1 VYVGRG
7 YAGHLAVIRLAWR
20 LCREA
25 TYAAKYVWFYG
36 ASPQTPPGLRP
47 RPHRGFAPDPTGA
60 SPQTPPG
67 LRPGPHRGFAQD
79 PTGASPRTLP
89 KELSSFGILQYGA
102 FFVSESGTANVT
114 FGAKWNCA
122 PVRFDKFNIKDTR

>member
-1 VYVGRG
+1 MYVGRG

-47 RPHRGFAPDPTGA
+47 DPTGA
-60 SPQTPPG
+60 SPQTP
-67 LRPGPHRGFAQD
+67 
-79 PTGASPRTLP
+79 P

-102 FFVSESGTANVT
+102 FFVSESGTGNVT

-122 PVRFDKFNIKDTR
+122 PVRFGKFNIKDTR